1 MFRFT
6 PYVLKSLWRHRTRS
20 FLTVSGAAV
29 ALFVFCFVGA
39 VQEGLDQLARNTA
52 AQNSLIVFQ
61 ENRFCPI
68 TSRLPEDYAETIA
81 RIDGVE
87 NVIPIQVFPS
97 NCRVSLDVIVFHG
110 IPPEKLRSAREL
122 KLTAGDLSVFEQNRD
137 AALVGRRVAGR
148 RRLSVGDSFAVGKI
162 KVQVAG
168 IFESASAAEE
178 ALIYTHL
185 EFLQRTPGLDAVGL
199 VTQLEVHLAPG
210 ANPDVVATAIDQKLH
225 AGPVAT
231 VTRRKGA
238 FQQSTLADLVDL
250 IGFAHWLG
258 YAAVGLVLSIVA
270 TTTLMMVQDR
280 VREHALLQTLG
291 VRPARVF
298 RLVIAESL
306 LLCLGGGL
314 TGTVSALAVLRL
326 SHLAVA
332 AEGVTIAFEPS
343 IHLGIVGVAASL
355 MIGLV
360 AGVAPGWHAAKTP
373 IGDVLREG

>member
-1 MFRFT
+1 VFRFT

-39 VQEGLDQLARNTA
+39 VQEGLDQLVRNAA

-68 TSRLPEDYAETIA
+68 TSRLPEDYAETIGG
-81 RIDGVE
+81 IEGVRD
-87 NVIPIQVFPS
+87 VIPLQVFPN

-110 IPPEKLRSAREL
+110 IPPEKLRSTREL
-122 KLTAGDLSVFEQNRD
+122 KLTSGDLSAFEQRRD

-148 RRLSVGDSFAVGKI
+148 RNLSVGDSFSVGKI

-168 IFESASAAEE
+168 IFESSSAAEE

-185 EFLQRTPGLDAVGL
+185 KFLQETPGLDAVGL
-199 VTQLEVHLAPG
+199 VTQLEVRLAPE
-210 ANPDVVATAIDQKLH
+210 ADPNVVAKAIDEKLH
-225 AGPVAT
+225 AGPVPT
-231 VTRRKGA
+231 VTRLKGV

-258 YAAVGLVLSIVA
+258 YASVGLVLSIVA
-270 TTTLMMVQDR
+270 TTTLMTVQDR

-291 VRPARVF
+291 LRPGRVF
-298 RLVIAESL
+298 RLVVAESL
-306 LLCLGGGL
+306 LLCLAGGL
-314 TGTVSALAVLRL
+314 AGTVSALAVLRF

-343 IHLGIVGVAASL
+343 VHLGIVGVAASL
-355 MIGLV
+355 LIGV
-360 AGVAPGWHAAKTP
+360 IAGVAPGWHAADTP